1 MSKTEV
7 QDAYLREFRAWM
19 SRHLE
24 RQKLTLNQ
32 LAKATNI
39 GVATVYR
46 LVDETNSVVPSLPT
60 VYALERQ
67 FEDKAPIFGGDV
79 EYFSKDE
86 AMPVPEGNINDIKLI
101 DGLSLWK
108 MSSDALNVLG
118 IHKGDFMI
126 VDMNQKPANNQI
138 ALAEVRDWDRA
149 EPYMIFRKF
158 VARAA
163 PHAPVRLHQQRHTE
177 PTLAR
182 WTRRHDRRHRSR
194 IIQSTS
200 LPLGLT
206 FIHLWEIFFSLI
218 TRGNSQWHL

>member
-7 QDAYLREFRAWM
+7 QDAYLREFREWM
-19 SRHLE
+19 NRHLA

-32 LAKATNI
+32 LARATNI

-46 LVDETNSVVPSLPT
+46 LVDDTNAVLPSLPT

-79 EYFSKDE
+79 EYYSKDE
-86 AMPVPEGNINDIKLI
+86 AIPVPEENINDIKLL

-108 MSSDALNVLG
+108 ITSDALNVLG
-118 IHKGDFMI
+118 IHSGDFMI
-126 VDMNQKPANNQI
+126 VDMNHNPANNQI

-158 VARAA
+158 VTTPLPMLLSAS
-163 PHAPVRLHQQRHTE
+163 
-177 PTLAR
+177 
-182 WTRRHDRRHRSR
+182 TRNDIPNQHLLDGRGVTIAGAVVGAYKPLRS
-194 IIQSTS
+194 I
-200 LPLGLT
+200 
-206 FIHLWEIFFSLI
+206 
-218 TRGNSQWHL
+218 